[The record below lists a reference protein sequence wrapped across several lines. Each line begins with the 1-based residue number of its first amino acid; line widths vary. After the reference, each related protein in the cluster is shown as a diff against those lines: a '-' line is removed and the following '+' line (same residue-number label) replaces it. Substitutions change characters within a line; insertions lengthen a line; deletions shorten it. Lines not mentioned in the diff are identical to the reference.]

1 MGRWRRLFFRGGLRG
16 GRRIERKWEG
26 EGIVKGEGR
35 GRGVCGCGCT
45 RMFGLGD
52 LWAVGIMSN
61 LHDGAETPGIP

>member
-1 MGRWRRLFFRGGLRG
+1 VG
-16 GRRIERKWEG
+16 EG
-26 EGIVKGEGR
+26 EGVVGNGGLW

-45 RMFGLGD
+45 GMFGLGD